1 MSQSTDTAPVQGPV
15 QFPRPSPAGADTRAA
30 ADQLI
35 TPLLSAAVF
44 FFCFHLWRIGD
55 VNITLSDVLFGF
67 ALFLEL
73 SLARL
78 NGRPLGALT
87 PIWMASLVVMLSGLF
102 VGSYFNGDLT
112 RWLIVAIQYLFSYML
127 LPMLLIREKR
137 MLERLIVT
145 MIIAMVTMES
155 VGIAAYHLL
164 DGYEQATAIFGPDF
178 ITGGRRLGA
187 MVGDANWNSAAIAM
201 TLPFVMYAASRHLIR
216 PTLALVAGMIL
227 LWALML
233 AASFTGFAAAMLAI
247 GAMAVAG
254 RMRLSPKIVLLA
266 SVLAAS
272 LLMSGYQLPEIFA
285 KRVAPAIEQGSL
297 DSAGTYDDRADLI
310 IEAWQHAE
318 KTAIIG
324 MGVDEYRKF
333 SAFGQP
339 VHNMY
344 MLQLSEGGIFALAG
358 WLGIVITLILIPLGR
373 LRRHRLEAALSLSV
387 IMVFLAFTVAS
398 PHMYA
403 RLWMV
408 PVLLSLGMV
417 LTAGDRTLPL
427 GSRTSRNRPSF
438 PARIN

>member
-1 MSQSTDTAPVQGPV
+1 MNRSLDTAPVQRPR
-15 QFPRPSPAGADTRAA
+15 QFPPPSTAGADTRAA
-30 ADQLI
+30 ANRLI

-55 VNITLSDVLFGF
+55 VNITISDVLFVL
-67 ALFLEL
+67 AIFLEL

-78 NGRPLGALT
+78 NGRPMGALT
-87 PIWMASLVVMLSGLF
+87 PAWMASLVLMLSGLF
-102 VGSYFNGDLT
+102 VGSYFNGDLG

-127 LPMLLIREKR
+127 LPMLLIRDR
-137 MLERLIVT
+137 PMLERLIVT
-145 MIIAMVTMES
+145 MIIAMVAMES
-155 VGIAAYHLL
+155 VGIAAYHIL
-164 DGYEQATAIFGPDF
+164 DGYKQATDIFGPDF

-233 AASFTGFAAAMLAI
+233 AASFTGFAAAMLAT
-247 GAMAVAG
+247 GAMAVGG
-254 RMRLSPKIVLLA
+254 RMRPSPKIVLPA
-266 SVLAAS
+266 AALAAF
-272 LLMSGYQLPEIFA
+272 LFMSGYQLPEIFA

-318 KTAIIG
+318 KTAVVG

-344 MLQLSEGGIFALAG
+344 MLQFAEGGIFALAG
-358 WLGIVITLILIPLGR
+358 WLGIVVTLILIPLRR
-373 LRRHRLEAALSLSV
+373 LRRHRLEASLSLSV
-387 IMVFLAFTVAS
+387 IMVFLAFTIAS

-408 PVLLSLGMV
+408 PVLLSLGIV
-417 LTAGDRTLPL
+417 VTARDRPLPL
-427 GSRTSRNRPSF
+427 GSQTSRNRRRF